1 MVENLLTMQETQFQ
15 SLDGEYLLEKEIAL
29 KKKPKKKKTRIPR
42 VREDASQQESL
53 HILVGVYVITVTLEN
68 NFILFGKAEHSFI
81 SNPAFLLLS
90 VNS

>member
-15 SLDGEYLLEKEIAL
+15 SLDGEDLLEKEIAL
-29 KKKPKKKKTRIPR
+29 KKQKNKKTRIPR
-42 VREDASQQESL
+42 VGEDASQQESL

-81 SNPAFLLLS
+81 CNPAFRLLS